1 MKWVFLLFAIA
12 TVPALMSW
20 LRGNPQRAP
29 LVWTAMALLP
39 FVMDPWHLKAA
50 PISWAMWPGYVKGM
64 EVTLLDTSALAIV
77 FTYTNVRVRS
87 PIFAILAALIL
98 ISLVTMAY
106 SAVPMAAFFYAW
118 QLARIALLVAAF
130 AKICHDDRGPAALI
144 RGMSLGLCVQAG
156 FTIQQYLKGWSQTP
170 GTFDHQ
176 NLLGMV
182 THFVVFPALAIFLA
196 GGKSRAPLLGILAT
210 PVVAILGA
218 SRATLG
224 LIGGGIA
231 VLLFL
236 SIVRRAT
243 SRKSTIAGL
252 SLIGLLAMV
261 PLAQSSLQNRFER
274 KPLVGNYD
282 ERAAFNRAAKMAIAD
297 HPMGLGA
304 NQYVVAANVQGYS
317 DRAGVIW
324 NSGSRSANVHNTY
337 LLVRAE
343 TGFLGLA
350 AFIALLLTP
359 MMIAFRAAW
368 ANRMDPR
375 GDLMLGLG
383 VCLAVVSIHCFYEWV
398 FVHYSVQ
405 MMFAM
410 ATGMIIGIAR
420 QISLAQ
426 SKVRKR
432 GKTRKRADGMVEVHE
447 TV

>member
-29 LVWTAMALLP
+29 LVWATMAFLP
-39 FVMDPWHLKAA
+39 FVMDPLHLKVA

-64 EVTLLDTSALAIV
+64 ELTLLDTSALAIV
-77 FTYTNVRVRS
+77 LTYNNVRIRS
-87 PIFAILAALIL
+87 SIFAILAVMIFIALT
-98 ISLVTMAY
+98 TMAY

-118 QLARIALLVAAF
+118 QLARIMLLVAAF
-130 AKICHDDRGPAALI
+130 AKICRDERGPAALI

-156 FTIQQYLKGWSQTP
+156 FTIQQYMKGWSQTP

-182 THFVVFPALAIFLA
+182 THFVIFPALAIFLA
-196 GGKSRAPLLGILAT
+196 GGKSRAPLLGIMAT

-224 LIGGGIA
+224 LIGGGVA
-231 VLLFL
+231 TLLLL
-236 SIVRRAT
+236 SIVRRTT

-282 ERAAFNRAAKMAIAD
+282 ERAAFVRAAKMAIAE

-337 LLVRAE
+337 LLVWAE
-343 TGFLGLA
+343 TGFVGLA

-368 ANRMDPR
+368 KNRMDPR

-383 VCLAVVSIHCFYEWV
+383 VCLAVVSVHCFFEWI

-410 ATGMIIGIAR
+410 ATGMILGLAP
-420 QISLAQ
+420 QISHAQ
-426 SKVRKR
+426 SKGRKR
-432 GKTRKRADGMVEVHE
+432 KKSIRPAGGMVEVRE